1 MPEYPELTV
10 TRERLEQA
18 LLGRRLDDAKLHDPF
33 VLRTVAPPWDGLPGR
48 RVAAVLRQAKF
59 LVIRFCAPG
68 DADAGGAEAADAEAA
83 DAAAGPT
90 GNTVD
95 LAIHLMLG
103 GRLRLLG
110 PAKFKPHRKRTLAS
124 LSFDAD
130 DHGAPPILLEM
141 TEAGTKRRAS
151 LQLLGADS
159 DRRRLIRG
167 AEPMDPA
174 LDAAAL
180 ATLLRS
186 RNQQVTRAIRDP
198 ELLAGIGNAY
208 ADEILFAARLSP
220 VKLTSRLTDDEIAT
234 LLEAIRTTLLDWTDR
249 VRDACPEGLPSRQQ
263 DWRRHMAVH
272 HKAGEPCP
280 ECGGPIGRIARKDA
294 ETNYCPQC
302 QNDGKLLADRRL
314 SRFGIRR
321 PPKAGA

>member
-1 MPEYPELTV
+1 MPEYPELEV

-18 LLGRRLDDAKLHDPF
+18 LVGRVLAEAKLHDPF
-33 VLRTVAPPWDGLPGR
+33 VLRTVTPPWDGLPGR

-59 LVIRFCAPG
+59 LVIRFGPAG
-68 DADAGGAEAADAEAA
+68 DA
-83 DAAAGPT
+83 
-90 GNTVD
+90 VD

-103 GRLRLLG
+103 GRLRLTD

-124 LSFDAD
+124 LTFDAD
-130 DHGAPPILLEM
+130 DDGVPPILLEM
-141 TEAGTKRRAS
+141 TEAGTTRRAS
-151 LQLLGADS
+151 LQLLGPES
-159 DRRRLIRG
+159 DRRKLIRG
-167 AEPMDPA
+167 AEPMDPS

-180 ATLLRS
+180 AALLRS

-220 VKLTSRLTDDEIAT
+220 VKLTSRLTDEEIAA

-302 QNDGKLLADRRL
+302 QNEGKLLADRRL
-314 SRFGIRR
+314 SRLGIRR
-321 PPKAGA
+321 PPKAGS